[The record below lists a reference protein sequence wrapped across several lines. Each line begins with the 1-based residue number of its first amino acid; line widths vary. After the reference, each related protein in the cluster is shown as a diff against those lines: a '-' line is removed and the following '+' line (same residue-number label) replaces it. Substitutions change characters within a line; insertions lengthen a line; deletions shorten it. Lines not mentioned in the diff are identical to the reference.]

1 MDIQAIING
10 IAEQLQGTNALIQ
23 IQVEDQYYIRIIGDS
38 SRLSGSSRAA
48 AVPDTRPFL
57 SWMKEQIEQA
67 PVSENTKVSHRNAH
81 MRLTAFRPDVTF
93 AEIDCR
99 FLMDYETHLR
109 ERGYSVNTIA
119 KQMRI
124 LKRYLNLAL
133 DMDIITANPFRK
145 YRIHTQP
152 GHKETL
158 SEKELR
164 KIEDSLPSL
173 PDSEQEVA
181 KAFLFATYTGLRFS
195 DLQQITPGHFK
206 RINRRQWLVLQ
217 MQKTHS
223 EVRIPVSTIFQGK
236 ALTFSPPFRLHSNAQ
251 SNRTLAHALA
261 RSGIRKHITWHCA
274 RHTCATL
281 LLARGVPLPV
291 IQSVLGHA
299 SITTT
304 QGYSTIKDSTIEH
317 HIRKAFR

>member
-1 MDIQAIING
+1 MNIPTIING

-38 SRLSGSSRAA
+38 TRLSGYSHASM
-48 AVPDTRPFL
+48 VPDTRPFL

-67 PVSENTKVSHRNAH
+67 PVCENTKVSHRNAH

-93 AEIDCR
+93 ADINHR
-99 FLMDYETHLR
+99 FLMDYEMHLR
-109 ERGYSVNTIA
+109 EHGYSVNTIA

-124 LKRYLNLAL
+124 LRRYLNLAL

-158 SEKELR
+158 TEKELR
-164 KIEDSLPSL
+164 KIEDTLPSL
-173 PDSEQEVA
+173 PAREQEVA
-181 KAFLFATYTGLRFS
+181 MAFLFATYTGLRFS
-195 DLQQITPGHFK
+195 DLQQVTPSHFK
-206 RINRRQWLVLQ
+206 RINRRQWLILQ
-217 MQKTHS
+217 MRKTRS
-223 EVRIPVSTIFQGK
+223 EVRIPVSTIFHGK
-236 ALTFSPPFRLHSNAQ
+236 AVTLSPPFRLHTNAQ
-251 SNRTLAHALA
+251 SNRLLAHALN
-261 RSGIRKHITWHCA
+261 RSGIRKHVTWHCA

-281 LLARGVPLPV
+281 LLARGVPLPI
-291 IQSVLGHA
+291 IQHILGHA

-304 QGYSTIKDSTIEH
+304 QGYSTIKDSTVEH
-317 HIRKAFR
+317 HIRHAFR

>member
-1 MDIQAIING
+1 MNIQEIINVV
-10 IAEQLQGTNALIQ
+10 AAQLQGTNALIQ

-48 AVPDTRPFL
+48 AVPDTRSFL
-57 SWMKEQIEQA
+57 LWMKEQIEQA

-99 FLMDYETHLR
+99 FLMDYEVHLR
-109 ERGYSVNTIA
+109 ERGYSINTIA

-124 LKRYLNLAL
+124 LRRYLNLAL

-173 PDSEQEVA
+173 PYSEQEVA

-195 DLQQITPGHFK
+195 DLQRITPGHFK
-206 RINRRQWLVLQ
+206 RINRRQWFVIQ

-236 ALTFSPPFRLHSNAQ
+236 ALMFSPPFRLHSNAQ

-291 IQSVLGHA
+291 IQSILGHA

-304 QGYSTIKDSTIEH
+304 QGYSSITDSTIEH
-317 HIRKAFR
+317 HIRRAFR

>member
-1 MDIQAIING
+1 MDIQNIING

-38 SRLSGSSRAA
+38 SRLSRYSQAST
-48 AVPDTRPFL
+48 VPDTRPFL

-67 PVSENTKVSHRNAH
+67 PVCENTKVSHRNAH

-93 AEIDCR
+93 ADISHR
-99 FLMDYETHLR
+99 FLMDYEMHLR
-109 ERGYSVNTIA
+109 EHGYSVNTIA

-124 LKRYLNLAL
+124 LRRYLNLAL

-158 SEKELR
+158 TEKELR
-164 KIEDSLPSL
+164 KIEENLPSL
-173 PDSEQEVA
+173 TAREQEVA

-195 DLQQITPGHFK
+195 DLQQVTPSHLK
-206 RINRRQWLVLQ
+206 HINRRQWLILQ
-217 MQKTHS
+217 MRKTHS
-223 EVRIPVSTIFQGK
+223 EVRIPVSTIFHGK
-236 ALTFSPPFRLHSNAQ
+236 AVTFSPPFRLHSNAQ
-251 SNRTLAHALA
+251 SNRLLAHALN
-261 RSGIRKHITWHCA
+261 RSGIRKHVTWHCA

-281 LLARGVPLPV
+281 LLARGVPLPI
-291 IQSVLGHA
+291 IQHILGHA

-304 QGYSTIKDSTIEH
+304 QGYSAIKDSTVEH
-317 HIRKAFR
+317 HIRRAFR

>member
-1 MDIQAIING
+1 MDIQNIING

-38 SRLSGSSRAA
+38 TRLSGYSHAS

-67 PVSENTKVSHRNAH
+67 PVCENTKVSHRNAH

-93 AEIDCR
+93 ADINHR

-109 ERGYSVNTIA
+109 EHGYSVNTIA

-124 LKRYLNLAL
+124 LRRYLNLAL
-133 DMDIITANPFRK
+133 DMDIITSSPFRK
-145 YRIHTQP
+145 YRIHTQSA
-152 GHKETL
+152 HKETL
-158 SEKELR
+158 TEKELK
-164 KIEDSLPSL
+164 KIEENLQSLPAR
-173 PDSEQEVA
+173 EQEVA

-195 DLQQITPGHFK
+195 DLQQVTPSHFK
-206 RINRRQWLVLQ
+206 RINRRQWLILQ
-217 MQKTHS
+217 MRKTHS
-223 EVRIPVSTIFQGK
+223 EVRIPVSTIFHGR
-236 ALTFSPPFRLHSNAQ
+236 AVTFSPPFRLHSNAQ
-251 SNRTLAHALA
+251 SNRLLAHALN
-261 RSGIRKHITWHCA
+261 RSGIRKHVTWHCA

-291 IQSVLGHA
+291 IQSILGHA

-304 QGYSTIKDSTIEH
+304 QGYSSITDSTIEH
-317 HIRKAFR
+317 HIRRAFR

>member
-1 MDIQAIING
+1 MDIQNIING

-38 SRLSGSSRAA
+38 SRLSRSSRAA

-99 FLMDYETHLR
+99 FLMDYDTHLH

-124 LKRYLNLAL
+124 LRRYLNLAL
-133 DMDIITANPFRK
+133 DMDIITSNPFRK
-145 YRIHTQP
+145 YRIHTQSA
-152 GHKETL
+152 HKETL
-158 SEKELR
+158 TEKELR
-164 KIEDSLPSL
+164 KIEENFPSL
-173 PDSEQEVA
+173 PAREQEVA

-195 DLQQITPGHFK
+195 DLQQVTPSHFK
-206 RINRRQWLVLQ
+206 RINRRQWLILQ
-217 MQKTHS
+217 MRKTHS
-223 EVRIPVSTIFQGK
+223 EVRIPVSSLFHGK
-236 ALTFSPPFRLHSNAQ
+236 AAAIRPPFQLPSN
-251 SNRTLAHALA
+251 SRTNRILSKTLTQA
-261 RSGIRKHITWHCA
+261 GIRKHITMHCA

-291 IQSVLGHA
+291 IQRILGHA

-304 QGYSTIKDSTIEH
+304 QGYSAIKDSTIEH
-317 HIRKAFR
+317 HIRHAFR

>member
-1 MDIQAIING
+1 MNIPTIING

-38 SRLSGSSRAA
+38 TRLSKSVRASR
-48 AVPDTRPFL
+48 VPDTRPFL

-67 PVSENTKVSHRNAH
+67 PVCENTKVSHRNAH

-93 AEIDCR
+93 ADINHR

-109 ERGYSVNTIA
+109 EHGYSVNTIA

-124 LKRYLNLAL
+124 LRRYLNLAL
-133 DMDIITANPFRK
+133 DMDIITSNPFRK

-152 GHKETL
+152 VHKETL
-158 SEKELR
+158 TEKELK
-164 KIEDSLPSL
+164 KIEENLPSL
-173 PDSEQEVA
+173 PAREQEVA

-206 RINRRQWLVLQ
+206 RINRRQWLILQ
-217 MQKTHS
+217 MRKTHS
-223 EVRIPVSTIFQGK
+223 EVRIPVSTIFHGK

-251 SNRTLAHALA
+251 SNRLLAHALTL
-261 RSGIRKHITWHCA
+261 SGIRKHVTWHCA

-281 LLARGVPLPV
+281 LLARGVPLPI
-291 IQSVLGHA
+291 IQHILGHA

-304 QGYSTIKDSTIEH
+304 QGYSTIKDSTVEH
-317 HIRKAFR
+317 HIRRAFR

>member
-38 SRLSGSSRAA
+38 TRLSRSSRAA

-57 SWMKEQIEQA
+57 LWMKEQIEQA

-93 AEIDCR
+93 ADIDCC

-124 LKRYLNLAL
+124 LRRYLNLAL
-133 DMDIITANPFRK
+133 DMDIIAANPFHK

-173 PDSEQEVA
+173 PDREQEVA

-217 MQKTHS
+217 MRKTHS

-251 SNRTLAHALA
+251 SNRTLAHALT

-291 IQSVLGHA
+291 IQSILGHA

-304 QGYSTIKDSTIEH
+304 QGYSTITDNTIEH
-317 HIRKAFR
+317 HIRRAFR

>member
-1 MDIQAIING
+1 MNIQNIINS
-10 IAEQLQGTNALIQ
+10 IAEQLNGCNALIQ
-23 IQVEDQYYIRIIGDS
+23 IQVENQYYIRIVGNC
-38 SRLSGSSRAA
+38 SRLSPSSQASPI
-48 AVPDTRPFL
+48 PDTRSFL
-57 SWMKEQIEQA
+57 FWMQEQIEQT
-67 PVSENTKVSHRNAH
+67 PVCENTKVSHRNAH

-93 AEIDCR
+93 AGIDYR
-99 FLMDYETHLR
+99 FLMDYEVHLR
-109 ERGYSVNTIA
+109 ERGYSINTIA

-124 LKRYLNLAL
+124 LRRYLNLAL

-173 PDSEQEVA
+173 PDREQEVT

-206 RINRRQWLVLQ
+206 HVNRRQWLVLQ
-217 MQKTHS
+217 MRKTHS

-236 ALTFSPPFRLHSNAQ
+236 ALTLSPPFRLHTNAQ

-304 QGYSTIKDSTIEH
+304 QGYSSITDSTIEH
-317 HIRKAFR
+317 HIRRAFR